1 MSALLSFGLLLA
13 TQAIPAIDSA
23 PDWTMVAEVRFGSID
38 VPETALSTIRAAAVD
53 AQERLI
59 LAQLYDSRVRIY
71 DLDGTRV
78 GSIGRPGNGPQ
89 DLAAPVD
96 VGVVGDTIWV
106 ADSRASSLKFF
117 RGDGTWLGSVT
128 IAHVAGPGIFASAG
142 YPLDNGSILAKPG
155 VSMESLVGQE
165 RQIPWIRFDREAQLV
180 DTLLLDNRLFSVARL
195 QVDGGTTL
203 LKQPFDESDRV
214 AVFPDGS
221 GVVRVVQ
228 ASDGADRPIRVQVL
242 DADGHSVFARDYA
255 VTRRRLTDDIVDRS
269 INRYMEAVE
278 RTMASSLAFNARKF
292 RVAYSDAIRRPDFI
306 PPVEEVHVGSDGT
319 IWIGREAA
327 GRDSQ
332 RWIAIDGRSG
342 DLAGQIRLPRDSR
355 LIASSTEFVWA
366 EELDELDVVHVQRY
380 RIIKS

>member
-1 MSALLSFGLLLA
+1 MSAFLSFGLFLA
-13 TQAIPAIDSA
+13 AQAMPAIDSA
-23 PDWTMVAEVRFGSID
+23 PEWTVAAEVRFGSID
-38 VPETALSTIRAAAVD
+38 RPETALSRIRAAAVD
-53 AQERLI
+53 AEGHLI
-59 LAQLYDSRVRIY
+59 LAQLYDSRIRIY
-71 DLDGTRV
+71 DLDGDRV

-96 VGVVGDTIWV
+96 VGVAGDTIWV

-117 RGDGTWLGSVT
+117 RTDGTWLGSVT

-165 RQIPWIRFDREAQLV
+165 RQIPWIRFDREAQVV
-180 DTLLLDNRLFSVARL
+180 DTLLLDNRFFSVARL
-195 QVDGGTTL
+195 QVNGLTTL

-228 ASDGADRPIRVQVL
+228 AGDAPNRPISIQVI
-242 DADGHSVFARDYA
+242 DASGRRVFARKYA
-255 VTRRRLTDDIVDRS
+255 VTRRKLTDEIVDRS
-269 INRYMEAVE
+269 VNRYMEVVE
-278 RTMASSLAFNARKF
+278 ETMASSLAFNARKF
-292 RVAYSDAIRRPDFI
+292 RAAYSDAIRRPDFL
-306 PPVEEVHVGSDGT
+306 PPVEEVYVGSDGT

-332 RWIAIDGRSG
+332 TWIAIDGRNG

-355 LIASSTEFVWA
+355 PIASSAEFVWT
-366 EELDELDVVHVQRY
+366 EELDELDVVYVQRY
-380 RIIKS
+380 RIVKS